1 MKKVYKEF
9 VVLYEVLDVGKIN
22 DEDLV
27 DEEEEDF
34 KELELKVDDFRV
46 KFNRFWIKL
55 FKVGI

>member
-34 KELELKVDDFRV
+34 KELELKVEDFRV

>member
-9 VVLYEVLDVGKIN
+9 VVLYEALDVGKIN

-34 KELELKVDDFRV
+34 KELELKVEDFRV

>member
-9 VVLYEVLDVGKIN
+9 VVLYEALDVGKIN

>member
-9 VVLYEVLDVGKIN
+9 VVLYEALDVGKIN

-46 KFNRFWIKL
+46 KFNCFWIKL